1 MHRNDKCEKLATAAA
16 GELLTVSFPVTTA
29 PHFFLPPFFF
39 FKLNISLFQ
48 EYALNPAMKYCFVC
62 FYRVEAKDTL
72 LYCCCQIF
80 YPISNFLFRN
90 PKDFSSNIFWEV
102 FFFKL
107 FIDDNSFFPPLFFI
121 IRILIFDRN
130 IVFKRDV
137 AQLGKARGRNFLR

>member
-1 MHRNDKCEKLATAAA
+1 MWKVGNSCCRRTSYRFFPGDNCTA
-16 GELLTVSFPVTTA
+16 
-29 PHFFLPPFFF
+29 FFSSSSFFF

-90 PKDFSSNIFWEV
+90 PKDFSSHRIFSERF

-107 FIDDNSFFPPLFFI
+107 FIDDNSFFLPLFFI

>member
-1 MHRNDKCEKLATAAA
+1 MKSWQQLLQANFLPFLSRWQLHRI
-16 GELLTVSFPVTTA
+16 F
-29 PHFFLPPFFF
+29 FFLLFFF

-90 PKDFSSNIFWEV
+90 PKDFSSHRIFSERF

>member
-1 MHRNDKCEKLATAAA
+1 MINVKSWQQLLQANFLPFLSRWQLHRI
-16 GELLTVSFPVTTA
+16 F
-29 PHFFLPPFFF
+29 FFLLFFF

-90 PKDFSSNIFWEV
+90 PKDFSSHRIFSERF

-107 FIDDNSFFPPLFFI
+107 FIDDNSFFPPS
-121 IRILIFDRN
+121 IFYHS
-130 IVFKRDV
+130 
-137 AQLGKARGRNFLR
+137 NFNLRSKYCI